1 MTWSKTFE
9 QMGVQLC
16 NVCGEDTSFTSF
28 NGKFINRVPADDGWL
43 CPDCLN
49 DIENEFEKEN
59 DKMISDAITTVGFAL
74 QSHVNTCYHED
85 TEENKAER
93 EELEVAWSIIKSHL
107 NMSGVD
113 MPEDKLQPQRGH

>member
-16 NVCGEDTSFTSF
+16 NECGEDTSFTSF